1 VCSPICRNKGNKVK
15 VRAEITAFI
24 KKHPNGTI

>member
-1 VCSPICRNKGNKVK
+1 VGIARRNKGNAVK
-15 VRAEITAFI
+15 VRAEITAFV